1 MSVYLIAR
9 VRIHD
14 KDTYSKYTAIS
25 ARLVAEYGGEFI
37 ARGGPSFCM
46 EGEGF
51 DGRLVIVRF
60 PSAEQARAWYES
72 PEYTAAR
79 AIRQP
84 VSEAEFMVVEG
95 VA

>member
-14 KDTYSKYTAIS
+14 KDVYSKYTAIS
-25 ARLVAEYGGEFI
+25 ARLVAEHGGEFV
-37 ARGGPSFCM
+37 ARGGPSFCL
-46 EGEGF
+46 EGPDFE
-51 DGRLVIVRF
+51 GRLVIVRF

-72 PEYTAAR
+72 PEYAAAR

>member
-14 KDTYSKYTAIS
+14 KDVYSKYTAIS
-25 ARLVAEYGGEFI
+25 ARLVAEHGGEFV
-37 ARGGPSFCM
+37 ARGGPSFCL
-46 EGEGF
+46 EGADF

-60 PSAEQARAWYES
+60 PSAEQARAWYAS
-72 PEYTAAR
+72 PEYAAAR

-84 VSEAEFMVVEG
+84 VSEAEFMVVDG